1 MMFTLMSSL
10 ALAGDPCADQVKVD
24 ALQEELRIE
33 WEADRKDHGTYRD
46 PGKLERLDKSRSA
59 LGYKLHKSGKLC
71 NAQSKFYAA
80 ALMTRSESKKV
91 LDAA

>member
-59 LGYKLHKSGKLC
+59 LG
-71 NAQSKFYAA
+71 
-80 ALMTRSESKKV
+80 
-91 LDAA
+91 